1 MYNAESL
8 KKAVLENEAI
18 FAELYGKENVKSQQE
33 RYIKAID
40 RFVEIYG
47 EKDEMYIFSAPG
59 RTEISGNHTDH
70 NHGCVMAGSVNLD
83 VIAIAAP
90 TKDGIIRVQSEGYR
104 MDLVDTR
111 ELEVK
116 AKETNKS
123 ISLIRG
129 TANRFKELGLAIG
142 GFDAY
147 TITNVLKGSGLSS
160 SAAFEVLI
168 GTILNGIYNEGSI
181 SPVLI
186 AQIAQYAENVY
197 FGKPCGLMD
206 QMASSVGGIISIDFK
221 DNDNPVITKVDFD
234 FTSAGHA
241 LCIIDTGGNHADLTS
256 EYASIP
262 AEMKSIAAH
271 FGKKVLREVSLEE
284 IIAALPELRKKFGD
298 RAVLRALHFQ
308 NENIRVGQQVKALT
322 EGNFDEFLNLSVE
335 SGLSSYRY
343 LQNVY
348 ANIAPKE
355 QGISLALFVAESILK
370 GRGAHRVH
378 GGGFGGTTQN
388 FVPLDMVEEFKKK
401 TEAVFGEGKC
411 HILNIRPKGGIQV
424 F

>member
-1 MYNAESL
+1 MYNPETL

-18 FAELYGKENVKSQQE
+18 FTELYGKDNVESQQT

-111 ELEVK
+111 ELAPK
-116 AKETNKS
+116 DKEINKS

-129 TANRFKELGLAIG
+129 TANRFKELGLNIG

-186 AQIAQYAENVY
+186 AQIAQYAENTY

-221 DNDNPVITKVDFD
+221 DNDNPIITKVDFD

-241 LCIIDTGGNHADLTS
+241 LCILDTGGNHADLTS

-262 AEMKSIAAH
+262 AEMKAIAAH

-284 IIAALPELRKKFGD
+284 IIAALPELRDAFGD

-322 EGNFDEFLNLSVE
+322 EGNFDECLNLSVE

-348 ANIAPKE
+348 GNIAPKE
-355 QGISLALFVAESILK
+355 QGISLALFIAESILQ

-388 FVPLDMVEEFKKK
+388 FVPLDMVDEFKQK

>member
-1 MYNAESL
+1 MYNPKTL

-18 FAELYGKENVKSQQE
+18 FAELYGKDNVESQQA

-90 TKDGIIRVQSEGYR
+90 TQDGIIRVQSEGYR

-111 ELEVK
+111 EL
-116 AKETNKS
+116 APKEKEINKS

-221 DNDNPVITKVDFD
+221 DNDNPIITKVDFD

-241 LCIIDTGGNHADLTS
+241 LCILDTGGNHADLTS

-262 AEMKSIAAH
+262 AEMKAIAAH

-355 QGISLALFVAESILK
+355 QGISLALFIAESILQ

-388 FVPLDMVEEFKKK
+388 FVPLDMVDEFKQK